1 MNDLMNK
8 IYVADLVLLTGI
20 YVTRKIVKKVAV
32 YKAKKALKKELENLE
47 REAEKGIVDVEDY
60 IVYPA

>member
-8 IYVADLVLLTGI
+8 IYIADLALFTGI

-32 YKAKKALKKELENLE
+32 CKAKKALKKELKNRE